1 MALIYDLNQMLQFF
15 LYLTGIG
22 AIIVLMHFAGIQVK
36 KVAQKEKDILSV
48 QDEIINLK
56 ENRNGEIEKNLLE
69 AKLEK
74 LKVERQF
81 LLDRLSFWGLIKN
94 NIPTKYLKLAKDN
107 FQKYSMYKNNN
118 SFKF

>member
-56 ENRNGEIEKNLLE
+56 ENRKRFWR
-69 AKLEK
+69 A
-74 LKVERQF
+74 
-81 LLDRLSFWGLIKN
+81 SFFESKKSSG
-94 NIPTKYLKLAKDN
+94 D
-107 FQKYSMYKNNN
+107 
-118 SFKF
+118 